1 MSALVAR
8 TALGQ
13 TVTLSVSNVCAD
25 PGATAIQVPIA
36 LDSAVAVRGL
46 SFVLQDSPDELQL
59 TSGRTAATC
68 TDRTAGFTCTANEV
82 TAANVVNALVISLS
96 GDDIAAG
103 TGPVAVLTLTDG
115 PVACTPGEQV
125 ALALSNVMVASLNGT
140 ALPATVENG
149 TFTCGCAPTSTTTS
163 SSSTSTSTTTSSS
176 TTSTTTTTSSSTTTM
191 PAAVVTVSV
200 PADLCV
206 DPGATV
212 DVPVSLENAGAVRGL
227 SFALQDTPDELQLAS
242 GPEAAAC

>member
-1 MSALVAR
+1 MIRARGGRIAVAIGIMSALVAR

-13 TVTLSVSNVCAD
+13 TVTLSVPNVCAD

-163 SSSTSTSTTTSSS
+163 SSSTSTSTIASSS
-176 TTSTTTTTSSSTTTM
+176 TTSTSTTTSSSTT
-191 PAAVVTVSV
+191 
-200 PADLCV
+200 
-206 DPGATV
+206 AT
-212 DVPVSLENAGAVRGL
+212 
-227 SFALQDTPDELQLAS
+227 
-242 GPEAAAC
+242 

>member
-1 MSALVAR
+1 
-8 TALGQ
+8 
-13 TVTLSVSNVCAD
+13 
-25 PGATAIQVPIA
+25 
-36 LDSAVAVRGL
+36 
-46 SFVLQDSPDELQL
+46 
-59 TSGRTAATC
+59 
-68 TDRTAGFTCTANEV
+68 DRTAGFTCTANEV

-115 PVACTPGEQV
+115 PIACTPGEQV

-163 SSSTSTSTTTSSS
+163 SSTSTSTTASSSTTSTSTTTSSSTTSTSTSSSTTNTSTTTSSS

-242 GPEAAAC
+242 GPGAAACTVRTLGFTCTANEVAAANVINGMV